1 MSFVLQPLAGS
12 SLRNCLRLL
21 ADNRPI
27 DPRYWHKA
35 AYVLFMSALGIP
47 GNLAE
52 RVQYDRIVEETT
64 IEQPPVFII
73 GHWRS
78 GTTYL
83 HNLIS
88 QDPQFGCFT
97 SFQAWTPN
105 NCLGV
110 EGKVT
115 RLFLETLLP
124 KKRPM
129 DEVGLSPDAPQE
141 EEFALGN
148 LGPYSFLLGL
158 YFPRNM
164 RKYFDETILFE
175 GLPPEGK
182 AEWQRVYLNILK
194 KASFMAEGKQLLLKN
209 PANTGRIKALLEQFP
224 DAKFVHIHRNPY
236 NVYLSMRQLYRKLLM
251 PCYTFHQVTEEE
263 LEADYFYVYQKLMQ
277 RFWEEKDLVPAEN
290 WVEVPYESLEVNAI
304 AELERIYQTLQLPGY
319 KEALPHFEKYTAA
332 QRDYRKNRHT
342 VSPET
347 LEKVRHHCQVEL
359 KAWNYDVPESL
370 RSDVAV
376 VNG

>member
-1 MSFVLQPLAGS
+1 MSFILQPLAGS
-12 SLRNCLRLL
+12 SFKNCLRLL
-21 ADNRPI
+21 ADNQPI
-27 DPRYWHKA
+27 EPRYWHKA
-35 AYVLFMSALGIP
+35 AYVLFMSLLGVP
-47 GNLAE
+47 GSAAE
-52 RVQYDRIVEETT
+52 HWQYDQVIAETA
-64 IEQPPVFII
+64 IAQPPVFII

-88 QDPQFGCFT
+88 QDSQFGSFT

-105 NCLGV
+105 NCLGI
-110 EGKVT
+110 EGKLT
-115 RLFLETLLP
+115 RLFLQTLLP

-148 LGPYSFLLGL
+148 IGPYSFLLGL

-164 RKYFDETILFE
+164 RKYFDQTILFE
-175 GLPPEGK
+175 GLPPDGK
-182 AEWQRVYLNILK
+182 AEWQQVYLNVLK
-194 KASFMAEGKQLLLKN
+194 KASFKAEGKQLLLKN

-224 DAKFVHIHRNPY
+224 DAKFIHIYRNPY

-251 PCYTFHQVTEEE
+251 PCYTFHNVTEEA
-263 LEADYFYVYQKLMQ
+263 LEEDYFYVYQKMMQ
-277 RFWEEKDLVPAEN
+277 RFWEEKNLVPAQN
-290 WVEVPYESLEVNAI
+290 WVEVRYESLEKNPM
-304 AELERIYQTLQLPGY
+304 AELERIYQTLQFPGY
-319 KEALPHFEKYTAA
+319 GQAAPQFEQYTTA

-347 LEKVRHHCQVEL
+347 LEKIRQHCQVEL
-359 KAWNYDVPESL
+359 EAWQYDVPESL
-370 RSDVAV
+370 KQPESVGV
-376 VNG
+376 